1 MGIGVAFECFCI
13 FLVKFWIPGS
23 GKNSLNLIKYPS
35 GVTELQFGAKFVVRI
50 PREGQ
55 RKCSNATPMLVP
67 HFLPYLVKD

>member
-1 MGIGVAFECFCI
+1 MWHLNVFAF
-13 FLVKFWIPGS
+13 FWSNSGS
-23 GKNSLNLIKYPS
+23 LGLEKNSLNLIKYPS